1 MKSNRTRKLR
11 FCVIVF
17 LLFLLVL
24 FLPRILV
31 EISNLETVQN
41 LCLGPATE
49 ESYQGVLGMDF
60 RLDLFGFSQRNTQ
73 KERSERLLT
82 FWSDLFIP
90 IFSLGLS
97 IYVFAYERNNELQYG
112 NKAKYDWLIAH
123 FCIGKDK
130 PILLKKESD
139 PNVEKNTYLCQKNSW
154 NKYPLETLYIQFPE
168 CENLLN
174 DAEIR
179 FRKAIL
185 EVKNTNRLIAISS
198 GKICCTP
205 ISGNTPISSR
215 DLYIAYRK
223 NEKWINAFLSSR
235 ARKAKLVI
243 KLEMD
248 VAFKLT
254 SNCRANVTYVV
265 GKDPSNLLKQ
275 ECYVI
280 NKADCELI

>member
-97 IYVFAYERNNELQYG
+97 IYVFAYERNNELQQSK
-112 NKAKYDWLIAH
+112 KAKYDWLIDH
-123 FCIGKDK
+123 FCVEKGK
-130 PILLKKESD
+130 PILLKKIRDKSTE
-139 PNVEKNTYLCQKNSW
+139 VNTGLYQNNLG
-154 NKYPLETLYIQFPE
+154 NKDDLTTLFVQFPE
-168 CENLLN
+168 STELLN
-174 DAEIR
+174 DAMIKV
-179 FRKAIL
+179 RKVTL
-185 EVKNTNRLIAISS
+185 EVKRASPLVEIST
-198 GKICCTP
+198 GKMSCSPMGSNSSIT
-205 ISGNTPISSR
+205 SR
-215 DLYIAYRK
+215 DLGINYATK
-223 NEKWINAFLSSR
+223 EKWIDEFLSEAYEE
-235 ARKAKLVI
+235 ARLLI
-243 KLEMD
+243 TLEID

-254 SNCRANVTYVV
+254 SGCRAYVTYVI
-265 GKDPSNLLKQ
+265 GKGLLNDWQ
-275 ECYVI
+275 QGCYSIYDV
-280 NKADCELI
+280 DCKLV